1 MASSNIAK
9 LQKAYPW
16 IKTPLVCC
24 APMRMI
30 ALAPLTVEVSK
41 AGGIGFL
48 GSGTDTSHLRAHLM
62 QASDLLSENPSTTL
76 PTPNNDD
83 SILPLGVGVLNWG
96 ADLKKAC
103 AAFKSYTPAAVW
115 FF

>member
-41 AGGIGFL
+41 AGKTSCFL
-48 GSGTDTSHLRAHLM
+48 WTLFPLASG
-62 QASDLLSENPSTTL
+62 E
-76 PTPNNDD
+76 
-83 SILPLGVGVLNWG
+83 SI
-96 ADLKKAC
+96 
-103 AAFKSYTPAAVW
+103 
-115 FF
+115 